1 MNIILG
7 YMSLLNLCLARRRKA
22 KPTEDYKGRHNT
34 RVNNKIIERTMKS
47 FGQKSW
53 MLPQPALIIGT
64 YDKEGKP
71 NAMNAAWLESLHGM
85 KKGRHYD

>member
-1 MNIILG
+1 
-7 YMSLLNLCLARRRKA
+7 
-22 KPTEDYKGRHNT
+22 
-34 RVNNKIIERTMKS
+34 MKS

-53 MLPQPALIIGT
+53 MLPQPALMIGT